1 MTATRTK
8 PQQKRLGSCDLKAVS
23 WAKCG
28 ENLADTAC
36 GTLKRAAF
44 VADPDLPLGS
54 TRENRQTQCNS
65 KLLGKYRFN
74 RCAVPIPVC
83 WEGGGVRSH
92 RD

>member
-8 PQQKRLGSCDLKAVS
+8 PQQKRLDSCDLKAVK

-36 GTLKRAAF
+36 GTLKSAAS
-44 VADPDLPLGS
+44 VADPDLPLES

-65 KLLGKYRFN
+65 KLLGKYRF
-74 RCAVPIPVC
+74 R
-83 WEGGGVRSH
+83 
-92 RD
+92 